1 MSIIRREKSRI
12 GMYHVLAQSAG
23 HNELFHDEE
32 DYQVF
37 VEQLGR
43 LMKEAWVEDNEP
55 NRPYFHTYAYCL
67 TNGDWT
73 GSYPEPL
80 ILSTTNF
87 TNSTNL

>member
-37 VEQLGR
+37 VGGPGGR
-43 LMKEAWVEDNEP
+43 VPVSQKCKT
-55 NRPYFHTYAYCL
+55 R
-67 TNGDWT
+67 
-73 GSYPEPL
+73 
-80 ILSTTNF
+80 IL
-87 TNSTNL
+87 NS

>member
-37 VEQLGR
+37 VE
-43 LMKEAWVEDNEP
+43 
-55 NRPYFHTYAYCL
+55 
-67 TNGDWT
+67 
-73 GSYPEPL
+73 
-80 ILSTTNF
+80 
-87 TNSTNL
+87 